1 MILTTNKKT
10 MIYILL
16 AFAFSIV
23 VRLIWVNQF
32 GGEEQF
38 RFNNQLMINTN
49 DGYYF
54 AEGARDILAGVTKNT
69 NDLSPLNVAASVLTA
84 WIARILPFSFET
96 IILYMPA
103 FFASLVVV
111 PIILIAREFDKLEV
125 GFIAAL
131 VAGIAWS
138 YYNRTMVGYYDTD
151 MLNIVFPTV
160 LLWSLIWAINT
171 SEDKYLLIAALDSIA
186 YRWWYPQ
193 SYALE
198 FAFIGLIAIYVAYQY
213 IKKQDFQTN
222 LLLISFMFFAV
233 VNLDGFVRFAIVI
246 AFYILLQTKRKLVFK
261 YLYYIFAFA
270 VALFFLTGGFDPI
283 WSQLKSHVFRDVVQS
298 DTKGLGLH
306 FFSVKQTVREAGKI
320 PFETFANRIS
330 GHTITFIASLLG
342 YIWFSI
348 RYPIMLLALPMLG
361 LGFLAYGIPGLV
373 SGGLRFTIYAVP
385 VMALGLG
392 FIVYEVSKW
401 LGSQFIN
408 KTTSMIVSY
417 ILMVGFT
424 VGALYPNI
432 QHVIAYKVPTVFNKS
447 EVNTLDKLKSI
458 ANQEDYVIA
467 WWDYGYPIR
476 YYSDVKTLID
486 GGKHSGAVNFPV
498 SFALNNA
505 QIPASKMARLD
516 VEYTEKRFHLE
527 NTTKWTGSNIV
538 QMMVEYT
545 EKRFHLDNTTKWEVS
560 NIEQMMLDYGHKNPD
575 EFLASLN
582 SDIEMPSKTRDIYF
596 YLPSRMMNLITTI
609 DRFSNL
615 EIQTGKPKDPMFF
628 YVANRYKEDEKQVDL
643 GNGVVINKQGATIN
657 IGNEN
662 IPLREFAITE
672 YDKNGI
678 LHKNIQKVNS
688 EAKLSVIF
696 MKNYNKFLVLDNR
709 IYDSTYIQLFVLENY
724 DKELFEPVILT
735 PQAKIYKLKI

>member
-16 AFAFSIV
+16 AFAFSIAI
-23 VRLIWVNQF
+23 RLIWVNQF

-38 RFNNQLMINTN
+38 MFNDQLMINTN
-49 DGYYF
+49 DGYFF
-54 AEGARDILAGVTKNT
+54 AEGARDILAGVTQNT
-69 NDLSPLNVAASVLTA
+69 NDLSPINNAMSVFTA
-84 WIARILPFSFET
+84 WIAKILPFSFET

-103 FFASLVVV
+103 FFASLLVV

-131 VAGIAWS
+131 VGGIAWS

-160 LLWSLIWAINT
+160 LLWSLIWAIDT
-171 SEDKYLLIAALDSIA
+171 GEDKYLLIAALDSIA

-193 SYALE
+193 SYSLE

-222 LLLISFMFFAV
+222 LLLISFMLFAI
-233 VNLDGFVRFAIVI
+233 VNLDGFVRFAMVI
-246 AFYILLQTKRKLVFK
+246 TFYILLKTKRELVFK

-283 WSQLKSHVFRDVVQS
+283 WGQLKGYVFRDVVQS
-298 DTKGLGLH
+298 DAKGLGLH
-306 FFSVKQTVREAGKI
+306 FFTVMQTVREAGEI

-348 RYPIMLLALPMLG
+348 RYPIMLLALPLLG
-361 LGFLAYGIPGLV
+361 LGFLAYGIPGLI
-373 SGGLRFTIYAVP
+373 SGGGLRFTVYAVP

-392 FIVYEVSKW
+392 FIIYEVSKW
-401 LGSQFIN
+401 LGSQLIN
-408 KTTSMIVSY
+408 KTAGMIMSY
-417 ILMVGFT
+417 MLIVGFT

-458 ANQEDYVIA
+458 ANKEDYVIA

-498 SFALNNA
+498 SYALNNA
-505 QIPASKMARLD
+505 QVPASKMARLD
-516 VEYTEKRFHLE
+516 VEYTEKRFHL
-527 NTTKWTGSNIV
+527 
-538 QMMVEYT
+538 
-545 EKRFHLDNTTKWEVS
+545 DNTTKFAGS
-560 NIEQMMLDYGHKNPD
+560 NLEQMMLDYGHKNTD
-575 EFLASLN
+575 EFLSSLDSN
-582 SDIEMPSKTRDIYF
+582 IEMPSKTRDIYL
-596 YLPSRMMNLITTI
+596 YLPSRMMDLIPTI
-609 DRFSNL
+609 DKFSNL
-615 EIQTGKPKDPMFF
+615 EMQTGKAKDSMFF
-628 YVANRYKEDEKQVDL
+628 YVANSHKEDEKQVDL
-643 GNGVVINKQGATIN
+643 GNGVVINKQGATID
-657 IGNEN
+657 IGNQN
-662 IPLREFAITE
+662 IPLRELAITE
-672 YDKNGI
+672 YDNNGI
-678 LHKNIQKVNS
+678 LHKNIQKVNP

-709 IYDSTYIQLFVLENY
+709 IYNSTYIQLFVLENY
-724 DKELFEPVILT
+724 DKELFEPVILD
-735 PQAKIYKLKI
+735 PLAKIYKLKI